1 MAYKAFA
8 DFYHEAEIR
17 HLILTEYQGNIV
29 SPPFA
34 TELCKNYSKVL
45 IWNGTSVEYVELD
58 LPPVTSKTNAVVTVQ
73 DSLWLIPYGIWD
85 DFNIVVQL
93 KDKTPIYH
101 KIDNTGKGQFYSVAT
116 DGKSAFSF
124 PLGYED
130 TSYGLYI
137 KDNAVQAIS
146 FNKQEHVKLHMGCV
160 FSNGRYWSMPRSDT
174 AGYLNLVSFDG
185 TALETYPVPNINSS
199 VTRKY
204 TDVVAVGDTLY
215 ALPFGETSGLN
226 EVIEFNTN
234 TKEFKSYA
242 LPGHDFAKKYNV
254 ATLVE
259 NKIIGVPYGDEFC
272 YDSNLGI
279 VFDVNTKEIKQFD
292 IGIAHGGK
300 YRYRSGISYK
310 GSAFFFPGGSPSC
323 PIIKV
328 SQEGTVEKKL
338 YFEDTML
345 GRPLLFKDKM
355 YAISYNLKNK
365 SQSILEFDEDL
376 NYESVLDF

>member
-17 HLILTEYQGNIV
+17 HLILTEYQGKIV

-45 IWNGTSVEYVELD
+45 VWDGVSVNYIDLD

-85 DFNIVVQL
+85 NFNIVVQI
-93 KDKTPIYH
+93 KGNTPIYH
-101 KIDNTGKGQFYSVAT
+101 SIDNKGKGQFYSVAS
-116 DGKSAFSF
+116 DGTSAFSF

-137 KDNAVQAIS
+137 KDDGVQSIS

-174 AGYLNLVSFDG
+174 EGYVNLVSFDG
-185 TALETYPVPNINSS
+185 TKLESYPIPNINPS

-204 TDVVAVGDTLY
+204 TDIVAVGKTLY
-215 ALPFGETSGLN
+215 ALPFGETPGLN
-226 EVIEFNTN
+226 EIIEFDTE
-234 TKEFKSYA
+234 TKEFKSYP
-242 LPGHDFAKKYNV
+242 LQGHDFAKKYNV
-254 ATLVE
+254 ATLVGD
-259 NKIIGVPYGDEFC
+259 KIIGVPYGDEFC
-272 YDSNLGI
+272 FDSNLGV
-279 VFDVNTKEIKQFD
+279 VFDINTKESKQFD

-300 YRYRSGISYK
+300 YRYRSGISHK

-328 SQEGTVEKKL
+328 SQNATVEKKL
-338 YFEDTML
+338 YFDDLML
-345 GRPLLFKDKM
+345 GRPLEFKDKM
-355 YAISYNLKNK
+355 YVIAYNLKDK

-376 NYESVLDF
+376 NYKSVLDF